1 MSITILEQTYW
12 SGGHFPW
19 NVEKSEQVHSMYDL
33 FYVFPNTQ
41 ILGPKLCNDKNAW
54 WTTAIETVVYI
65 AYKCKPIFS
74 MECVFRNVLKL
85 V

>member
-41 ILGPKLCNDKNAW
+41 ILGQNYATIRTLGEQLLLKWFCILP
-54 WTTAIETVVYI
+54 
-65 AYKCKPIFS
+65 KCKPIFS
-74 MECVFRNVLKL
+74 MKCVFRNVLKL